1 MCVLFLAENKTIRAR
16 RMKNI
21 MKRASAYLEHLS
33 AISTHVE
40 PFMRRMSE
48 MRLSAAG
55 LAKLFGVVFLV
66 SLIIQLPAS
75 LGVRILQLQG
85 IYTQSISGSFWDI
98 RLEKFVYA
106 GRQWSSGRFEPAVL
120 PLLIGRLGGDFSL
133 SGAGGVFNGSIKHA
147 GSERVTFHRLDGKF
161 SSYFQSAGINT
172 ETIQVPVTVTLEGR
186 KLDLD
191 KTGACYDGSALLTL
205 STDNAIVG
213 SLLPASLLWNGKA
226 ACEDGV
232 MRFDLTGD
240 LAAGTYQT
248 TKIDNIRI
256 AGTLEAM
263 RLKADIIVRLLVSS
277 QKDDAILNVL
287 RFSGFEARPDGWAL
301 PLEGGF

>member
-1 MCVLFLAENKTIRAR
+1 
-16 RMKNI
+16 MKYI
-21 MKRASAYLEHLS
+21 MRRASAYLAHPS
-33 AISTHVE
+33 AIRARIE
-40 PFMRRMSE
+40 PLMRRMSE
-48 MRLSAAG
+48 VRLSAAS

-75 LGVRILQLQG
+75 LGMRMLQPQG
-85 IYTQSISGSFWDI
+85 LYAQSISGSLWDI

-133 SGAGGVFNGSIKHA
+133 SGSGGVFNGSIKHA
-147 GSERVTFHRLDGKF
+147 GSDRVAFHRLDGKF
-161 SSYFQSAGINT
+161 SSYFQSTGINA
-172 ETIQVPVTVTLEGR
+172 ETIQMPVTVTFAGR

-191 KTGACYDGSALLTL
+191 KIGTCYDGSAMLTL

-226 ACEDGV
+226 ACKDGV
-232 MRFDLTGD
+232 MRFDLTAD
-240 LAAGTYQT
+240 LAAGTSQT

-263 RLKADIIVRLLVSS
+263 RLKADIIVRLPASS
-277 QKDDAILNVL
+277 YNDDAILNVL